1 MSFYRIRLQKIVS
14 RGTISEESTLKVGWL
29 TDPGKQREINEDSL
43 YVDENLGLFIVAD
56 GMGGHNAGEVA
67 SRMAVQVTAKSVRE
81 GLEAGKEAD
90 RVVREAIAQANRSIF
105 ENALNNPAWE
115 EMGTTLLIA
124 LAVPPQVI
132 IGHVGDSRAY
142 SILKGEIKQLT
153 DDDTFV
159 FEWMKEGLITKEQ
172 ARSHRARHGLTEA
185 LGVADDVETEVVVR
199 PWERSACLLLCT
211 DGLTDMLEDEE
222 ILAIVGSAPEPQQ
235 ACNDLVTAA
244 NIKGGE
250 DNITVIMI
258 CN

>member
-1 MSFYRIRLQKIVS
+1 M
-14 RGTISEESTLKVGWL
+14 
-29 TDPGKQREINEDSL
+29 
-43 YVDENLGLFIVAD
+43 
-56 GMGGHNAGEVA
+56 
-67 SRMAVQVTAKSVRE
+67 
-81 GLEAGKEAD
+81 
-90 RVVREAIAQANRSIF
+90 
-105 ENALNNPAWE
+105 
-115 EMGTTLLIA
+115 
-124 LAVPPQVI
+124 
-132 IGHVGDSRAY
+132 GDSRAY
-142 SILKGEIKQLT
+142 FILKGEIKQLT

-185 LGVADDVETEVVVR
+185 LGVSDDVETEVVVR

>member
-1 MSFYRIRLQKIVS
+1 M
-14 RGTISEESTLKVGWL
+14 KVGWL
-29 TDPGKQREINEDSL
+29 TDTGQQREINEDSL
-43 YVDENLGLFIVAD
+43 YVDEALGLFIVAD

-67 SRMAVQVTAKSVRE
+67 SRIAVEVSAKSVRE
-81 GLEAGKEAD
+81 GLEAGVEAD
-90 RVVREAIAQANRSIF
+90 PVVREAIAEANRSIF

-124 LAVPPQVI
+124 LATYGRVI

-142 SILKGEIKQLT
+142 FILKGEIKQLT

-185 LGVADDVETEVVVR
+185 LGVADEVESDVMVR
-199 PWERSACLLLCT
+199 AWEKGACLLLCT

-235 ACNDLVTAA
+235 ACNDLVAAA
-244 NIKGGE
+244 NRRGGE
-250 DNITVIMI
+250 DNITVILV

>member
-14 RGTISEESTLKVGWL
+14 SGTIFEESTLKVGWL

-67 SRMAVQVTAKSVRE
+67 SRMAVEVTAKSVRE

-124 LAVPPQVI
+124 LAVPPQVDYRPC
-132 IGHVGDSRAY
+132 GR
-142 SILKGEIKQLT
+142 QP
-153 DDDTFV
+153 
-159 FEWMKEGLITKEQ
+159 GLLHTKRRNK
-172 ARSHRARHGLTEA
+172 AAHRR
-185 LGVADDVETEVVVR
+185 
-199 PWERSACLLLCT
+199 
-211 DGLTDMLEDEE
+211 
-222 ILAIVGSAPEPQQ
+222 
-235 ACNDLVTAA
+235 
-244 NIKGGE
+244 
-250 DNITVIMI
+250 
-258 CN
+258 